1 VGNGIIN
8 RADPILLEGT
18 NTGGTNTAVTYSGGT
33 NNADDSGELRYVRV
47 EFAGFGPAPDQELN
61 SFTFAALGSGTR
73 LSYLQSM
80 GGLDDSYEWFG
91 GAVDAHH
98 LVSYEAGDD
107 HFDASEGFSGRNQFL
122 IAYQDTIIPPRNGA
136 GNTSSDPQGI
146 ENDGCNGANCVNGFN
161 SQPYTLPL
169 FANFTLVGLRNT
181 PVSIPAAGGRGMV
194 LRRGTGGFYV
204 NGIVARWPV
213 AVSIR
218 DAATNDRIT
227 AGDLQVKSL
236 LSAENATLFEAGA
249 DRYSVDPAANGIES
263 SAATTASLF
272 TAFPAPTAAHT
283 AASFDW
289 TPAAGSPAATGGLA
303 TFTGALLAKAGTAVT
318 GTSYRG
324 AADPAGAKWWAGW
337 TVYARN

>member
-1 VGNGIIN
+1 
-8 RADPILLEGT
+8 
-18 NTGGTNTAVTYSGGT
+18 
-33 NNADDSGELRYVRV
+33 
-47 EFAGFGPAPDQELN
+47 
-61 SFTFAALGSGTR
+61 
-73 LSYLQSM
+73 
-80 GGLDDSYEWFG
+80 
-91 GAVDAHH
+91 
-98 LVSYEAGDD
+98 
-107 HFDASEGFSGRNQFL
+107 
-122 IAYQDTIIPPRNGA
+122 
-136 GNTSSDPQGI
+136 
-146 ENDGCNGANCVNGFN
+146 
-161 SQPYTLPL
+161 
-169 FANFTLVGLRNT
+169 VGLRNT

-227 AGDLQVKSL
+227 AGDLQVKNL
-236 LSAENATLFEAGA
+236 LSVENATLFEAGA
-249 DRYSVDPAANGIES
+249 DRYSVDAAANAIES
-263 SAATTASLF
+263 SAATTSSLF

-303 TFTGALLAKAGTAVT
+303 AFSGALLTKAGTAVA